1 MKKYMDIEAARIEST
16 ELRASNVDGF
26 TVGEHVQVTVKVDGS
41 NASAAWEDGH
51 VIACSRNKV
60 LDYNNNLNGFWQYAT
75 NLGGIAEWFMAGH
88 QDMIIFGEWNLGGNK
103 IKDYKPEFAHNHWI
117 VYDVFNTSTGQYL
130 PQEDVREICDE
141 LGLTYIHV
149 LYDGPFIS
157 WDHVK
162 QFLENDGYY
171 GPTQEGVV
179 CKSQDRLD
187 SNDSRQPY
195 YVKIV
200 NEAFK
205 ESMKTKTPKIKSE
218 LEIADEANCQ
228 NIVDTIVTKRR
239 VEKAIEKLRDDG
251 DLPVQLTP
259 QDMGAVA
266 RLLPKFVYEDCVKEE
281 KELVDLAGSLFG
293 KMCGSKTMQYAR
305 EIIIG

>member
-26 TVGEHVQVTVKVDGS
+26 KVGEHIQITSKVDGS
-41 NASAAWEDGH
+41 NASCAWEDGH
-51 VIACSRNKV
+51 VVACSRNKV
-60 LDYNNNLNGFWQYAT
+60 LDFNNTLNGFWNYAT
-75 NLGGIAEWFMAGH
+75 NLEGLAEWFMAGH
-88 QDMIIFGEWNLGGNK
+88 QDIVIFGEWSLGCNK

-130 PQEDVREICDE
+130 PQEDVRDICDE

-162 QFLENDGYY
+162 QFLVNDGYY
-171 GPTQEGVV
+171 GPTLEGIVI
-179 CKSQDRLD
+179 KSADRLD

-200 NEAFK
+200 NEDFK
-205 ESMKTKTPKIKSE
+205 ESMKTKKVKSE

-251 DLPVQLTP
+251 DIPAQLTP

-266 RLLPKFVYEDCVKEE
+266 KLLPKFVYEDCVKEE
-281 KELVDLAGSLFG
+281 KELVDIAGSLFG